1 MDYRRASEPS
11 LFALRIL
18 PKTRLSYRIPSSF
31 PAGKSLLQTHLA
43 PLPNS
48 KGTVTFTLSVGG
60 KEFFRKRLAPG
71 SIPEKLSIP
80 LPKGEELTVGV
91 DFEERIVFPCGVDM
105 HDAHF
110 ALANIVKEESP
121 K

>member
-11 LFALRIL
+11 LFALRVL
-18 PKTRLSYRIPSSF
+18 PRTKLSYRIPTFHS
-31 PAGKSLLQTHLA
+31 GKSFLQTQLA

-48 KGTVTFTLSVGG
+48 RGTVIFTLSIGG
-60 KEFFRKRLAPG
+60 KEFYRKKLSPD

-80 LPKGEELTVGV
+80 VPKGEELTVGV

-110 ALANIVKEESP
+110 ALANIVKEDSP